1 MILPWKKNDASK
13 EQPFVPSADKAR
25 PFLERA
31 AKARDQSSF
40 EAALFY
46 YANAMKH
53 DPTNVV
59 LYEQMYECAKQ
70 FHGVGGRPATSADMK
85 PLEGPGPVD
94 KLAIATLYWMR
105 EPNNL
110 ERALDMLQAAVS
122 AHQTPFGGWAA
133 PRVFNLLCIVQREK
147 PNKKSLLKAKDL
159 FIEVAAWEEAK
170 LCVEAALKLDPA
182 DVQLDREFKQILAHR
197 AIEAS
202 GYHKD
207 GGAAGNFRG
216 NVKDLDAQRAL
227 TENEAITGSAGT
239 EERNLERAK
248 AAYEANPTV
257 PDNVNKY
264 CLALKKMGT
273 TEHEATAFRVYMK
286 GFEDLK
292 EYRFRMAAGDIKL
305 ARANRELSKTEE
317 AAKAAPTDAQ
327 AAAKAAAVRKL
338 VLDLQ
343 LTEYRDRSQH
353 YPTDRVIKAELGR
366 VLFELGQYE
375 DAMSCLQLAKDEPR
389 LKVAAAHMLGK
400 CFAVSGWHSEAIG
413 EFREA
418 LAALD
423 VTQADREQDLKYDLM
438 LSLIEVAKTEK
449 SAQHARDAAE
459 ICSAILR
466 KDIGY
471 RDIRQKRK
479 DLDALVKDLS

>member
-1 MILPWKKNDASK
+1 MA
-13 EQPFVPSADKAR
+13 
-25 PFLERA
+25 
-31 AKARDQSSF
+31 
-40 EAALFY
+40 
-46 YANAMKH
+46 
-53 DPTNVV
+53 
-59 LYEQMYECAKQ
+59 
-70 FHGVGGRPATSADMK
+70 
-85 PLEGPGPVD
+85 VD

-105 EPNNL
+105 EPNSID
-110 ERALDMLQAAVS
+110 RALDMLQTSVTAN
-122 AHQTPFGGWAA
+122 QTAFGAWAA
-133 PRVFNLLCIVQREK
+133 PRVFNLLCVVQSER
-147 PNKKSLLKAKDL
+147 PNKKSMLKAKDL
-159 FIEVAAWEEAK
+159 FIEVSAWEEAK
-170 LCVEAALKLDPA
+170 LCVEAALKIDPS
-182 DVQLDREFKQILAHR
+182 DVQLDREFKQILANR

-207 GGAAGNFRG
+207 GGTTGNFRG
-216 NVKDLDAQRAL
+216 NVKDLDTQRAL
-227 TENEAITGSAGT
+227 TETEAITGSAGT
-239 EERNLERAK
+239 EERNLQRTK
-248 AAYEANPTV
+248 TDYEANPNV
-257 PDNVNKY
+257 PDSVNKY
-264 CLALKKMGT
+264 CLSLRKMGT
-273 TEHEATAFRVYMK
+273 PEHEATAYRVYLK

-305 ARANRELSKTEE
+305 ARANRELTKAED

-327 AAAKAAAVRKL
+327 AAASVVRIRKA

-343 LTEYRDRSQH
+343 LTEYRDRSQN
-353 YPTDRVIKAELGR
+353 YPTDRVIKSELGR

-389 LKVAAAHMLGK
+389 LKVAAAHMLGR

-418 LAALD
+418 IAALD

-438 LSLIEVAKTEK
+438 LSLMEVAKTEK

-466 KDIGY
+466 KDIAY

-479 DLDALVKDLS
+479 DLDALVKELS